1 MTTSTIEPSIG
12 PNDVVLETRRLW
24 FREMGIDD
32 IDDLQAIFCDP
43 IAMQYYPE
51 PFDSEKLRQYVEWN
65 MGNFARY
72 GFGLW
77 TLIHKGDQRLV
88 GDCGL
93 SFQMVDGVGEL
104 EIGYHLLP
112 SYWNR
117 GLATEAASA
126 CRDYVFDRLERK
138 RVISWMNP
146 ANVPS
151 RRVAEKIGMHLEKE
165 TTNKHDRRTVVY
177 AITSS

>member
-1 MTTSTIEPSIG
+1 MTTSDKSPIEPNGIA
-12 PNDVVLETRRLW
+12 LETRRLW
-24 FREMGIDD
+24 FRAMSIDD
-32 IDDLQAIFCDP
+32 IDDLKAIFCDP
-43 IAMQYYPE
+43 IAMQYYPA
-51 PFDSEKLRQYVEWN
+51 PFDQEKLRQYVEWN
-65 MGNFARY
+65 IGNFVKY

-77 TLIHKGDQRLV
+77 TLIHKGDERII

-112 SYWNR
+112 TYWNR
-117 GLATEAASA
+117 GLATEAATA
-126 CRDYVFDRLERK
+126 CRDYAFDALGRE

-151 RRVAEKIGMHLEKE
+151 RRVAEKVGMHLEKE
-165 TTNKHDRRTVVY
+165 TRDKNDRRTVVY
-177 AITSS
+177 AMTGRH